1 MHHMARVSISD
12 VVRKLQPFA
21 HGIPAYPDM
30 RERAAFL
37 VTKAIHPTL
46 LAAEPSFVN
55 FGALALHSP
64 IHVYE
69 NSAGATRLV
78 HSTDL
83 HTLPGEPPRLLR
95 TAWIVE
101 SRRPDKEPLFG
112 KTFSLAGYPMPNG
125 IFLIG
130 LYYPDAV
137 AVSRWTPQWEETEL
151 EAGVQ
156 RDFSPHIDDV
166 EAHYEWTREAARFA
180 LVFSLLLDADRTP
193 LRLRDQSPRRRSGG
207 VKRSVGEFAWTI
219 CRVGLAQ
226 TAAELS
232 PSIDAPDAMARR
244 LSDDLKPEVVPVAG
258 HIKRQAYGPGLTKR
272 KWIYVNSYEA
282 RRWVSPRPDVK
293 SSAQQAIR

>member
-1 MHHMARVSISD
+1 MHHMAPASISD

-21 HGIPAYPDM
+21 HNIPAYPDI

-37 VTKAIHPTL
+37 VTKAVHPTV
-46 LAAEPSFVN
+46 LAAEPSWVN
-55 FGALALHSP
+55 FGVLTLHSP

-112 KTFSLAGYPMPNG
+112 ETFSLAGYPMPNG

-130 LYYPDAV
+130 LYYPDGV

-156 RDFSPHIDDV
+156 RDFSPHIADV

-180 LVFSLLLDADRTP
+180 LVLSLLLDAERTP
-193 LRLRDQSPRRRSGG
+193 LRLRDQLPRRRLGGAKTSVSVSGWI
-207 VKRSVGEFAWTI
+207 V

-226 TAAELS
+226 TATS
-232 PSIDAPDAMARR
+232 PSTDAPGAMARQV
-244 LSDDLKPEVVPVAG
+244 SEDLKPEVVPVAG

-282 RRWVSPRPDVK
+282 RRWISPRPF
-293 SSAQQAIR
+293 